1 MEMKKYITPEMEA
14 IEIKYQ
20 TALLAG
26 SGETVDNPGSEPG
39 APGDY

>member
-1 MEMKKYITPEMEA
+1 MNYMAPEME
-14 IEIKYQ
+14 IVELKSQ
-20 TALLAG
+20 FTLLAG